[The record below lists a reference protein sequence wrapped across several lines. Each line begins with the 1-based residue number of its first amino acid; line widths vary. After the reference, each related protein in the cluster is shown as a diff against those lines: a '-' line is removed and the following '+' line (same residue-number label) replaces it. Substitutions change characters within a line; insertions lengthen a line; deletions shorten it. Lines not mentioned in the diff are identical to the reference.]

1 MKAHCIDDLRNRAR
15 RRIPR
20 VIFDFMDGGAGHEGG
35 LRYNTEAFDKVRLR
49 PRALVN
55 TETIDTGT
63 ELLGRRWAAPIGIA
77 PIGLTNL
84 IWPGGDESVARTA
97 VEMGLPYTLST
108 AGTTS
113 IERIGEV
120 APGSWFQ
127 LYVAKSE
134 EVVDDLIR
142 RADAAGFEALVVTVD
157 VPRPSRRLRDLRN
170 GFQLPLRPK
179 PSLVMDIAS
188 RPRWALETLRHGVPR
203 FASIERYAPP
213 KSSAQSLAAYMS
225 SQSSAR
231 LDWEVVRQ
239 IRRQWPRRLILK
251 GIQSAAD
258 AIRARDEGADAIV
271 ISNHGGR
278 QIEGAMAT
286 IESLVEVR
294 AAVGTDFTVIL
305 DSGIRGGEHVA
316 KALACGADFVLVGR
330 AAMYGLAA
338 GGKAGVRHALQL
350 LIDELAIT
358 MAHLGVTTPAALN
371 IEHVAIP

>member
-1 MKAHCIDDLRNRAR
+1 MNAQSIDDLRDRAR

-35 LRYNTEAFDKVRLR
+35 LRHNTAAFDAIRLR

-55 TETIDTGT
+55 TEVVATETG
-63 ELLGRRWAAPIGIA
+63 LLGRRWAAPIGIA

-97 VEMGLPYTLST
+97 AEMGLPYTLST

-113 IERIGEV
+113 IERIGEI

-134 EVVDDLIR
+134 AVVDDLIV
-142 RADAAGFEALVVTVD
+142 RADNAGFEALVVTVD

-170 GFQLPLRPK
+170 GFQLPLRPT

-213 KSSAQSLAAYMS
+213 KSSAQSLAACMS

-231 LDWEVVRQ
+231 LDWGVVKE

-251 GIQSAAD
+251 GIQSAED
-258 AIRARDEGADAIV
+258 AVRAREEGADAIV
-271 ISNHGGR
+271 VSNHGGR
-278 QIEGAMAT
+278 QVEGAMAT
-286 IESLVEVR
+286 IDSLIEVR
-294 AAVGTDFTVIL
+294 AAVGPDFTVIL
-305 DSGIRGGEHVA
+305 DSGIRSGEHVA

-350 LIDELAIT
+350 LIDELAIA
-358 MAHLGVTTPAALN
+358 MAHLGVTTPSALN
-371 IEHVAIP
+371 EAHVAIR

>member
-1 MKAHCIDDLRNRAR
+1 MNAHSIDDLRDRAR

-35 LRYNTEAFDKVRLR
+35 LRHNTAAFDAIRLR

-55 TETIDTGT
+55 TEVVATETG
-63 ELLGRRWAAPIGIA
+63 LFGRRWAAPIGIA

-84 IWPGGDESVARTA
+84 IWPGGDESVARA
-97 VEMGLPYTLST
+97 AAEMGLPYTLST

-113 IERIGEV
+113 IERIGEI

-134 EVVDDLIR
+134 AVVDDLIV
-142 RADAAGFEALVVTVD
+142 RADNAGFEALVVTVD

-170 GFQLPLRPK
+170 GFQLPLRPT

-231 LDWEVVRQ
+231 LDWGVVKE

-251 GIQSAAD
+251 GIQSAED
-258 AIRARDEGADAIV
+258 AVRAREEGADAIV
-271 ISNHGGR
+271 VSNHGGR
-278 QIEGAMAT
+278 QVEGAMAT
-286 IESLVEVR
+286 IDSLIEVR
-294 AAVGTDFTVIL
+294 AAVGPDFTVIL
-305 DSGIRGGEHVA
+305 DSGIRSGEHIA

-338 GGKAGVRHALQL
+338 SGKAGVRHALQL
-350 LIDELAIT
+350 LIDELAIA
-358 MAHLGVTTPAALN
+358 MAHLGVTTPSALN
-371 IEHVAIP
+371 EAHVAIR